1 MAESI
6 VRTLGNAYLN
16 LIGEYQKAI
25 ECYEK
30 GLEIS
35 TAIGDRSGIATNTR
49 NLGNVY
55 LDLEEYQKA
64 IEYFEKGLEICTAI
78 GDRSGIATNTGN
90 LGTAYFKLGEYQK
103 AIKYFEKDLETSTA
117 IGDRS
122 GIARNTG
129 NLGTAYR
136 LLREYQKAIEYL
148 EKGLEICTAIGDRSG
163 IATNTGNLGIAY
175 LDLGEYQKAIEY
187 FEKGLEISTA
197 IGDRLGIA
205 TNTGNLGTAYFNL
218 GEYQKAIE
226 YFEKGLEISTAIGD
240 RSRIATYTGNLGTA
254 YGRLGEYQKTIE
266 YFEKGL
272 EISTAIGDRSGIA
285 TKTGNLGTAYFNL
298 GEYQKAIEY
307 IEKGLEIS
315 TAIGDLSGIA
325 RNTGNLGNA
334 YKRLGEYQK
343 AIEYFE
349 KDLEISTAI
358 SDRSGIATST
368 GNLGDAYFD
377 LGEYQKAIEY
387 IEKGLEISTAIGD
400 QSGIATNTGNLGAA
414 YRRLGEYQKA
424 IEYFEKGLEIS
435 TAIGDLS
442 VIAANT
448 GNLGNAYKSLG
459 EYQKAIEYF
468 EKALEISTAIGDRS
482 VIATNTGNLGN
493 AYKSLGEYQ
502 KAIEYFEKALEISTV
517 IGDRSEIAIVSAGL
531 GDAYLSLGKHEDALL
546 NLIKSIRLFD
556 RLFLRMVPDE
566 NKLAFAKQYF
576 FAHRVSMTC
585 FLSIEC
591 VGSALLVNDLGRGKE
606 LHFCIDKHK
615 KIVDK
620 EVVEYADATLNKIEA
635 RDEQT
640 EIQEI
645 QKIFDGGRN
654 DTSILVF
661 AFDLKTFLHIWVLND
676 EFIYKKSDT
685 RLEILSL
692 LIIELLRRKNVSVN
706 RDSSI
711 FKLDSVGSN
720 NNQMILPLAMGYQ
733 KYTAKSA
740 IENTT
745 NNRNLTNREIL
756 QQLFMLLFYPV
767 KDYVQGNKLII
778 VPDKHL
784 FFAPFSSLVDEHG
797 CYLSHSYSTQITPS
811 LHTLKSSMQRPYD
824 SGIGF
829 ALFVGNPTVGKVWLN
844 EKVFIPD
851 NLPSAAEE
859 VECLSKHFDASPLI
873 GPAAKKEAV
882 LQLLS
887 GASVIHIAAHGEPNR
902 GEIMLAPN
910 CPPAQLGLS
919 FTKPESYLLTQGEI
933 TNKSLQARL
942 VVLCCCHTGRGEISS
957 EGVIGITRAFLA
969 AGARSVLAAL
979 WPINDVATK
988 VFMEKF
994 YKELCNEISVCE
1006 ALRRTMNDFQ
1016 KHEQEEFRAI
1026 RTWAPFT
1033 IYGEDVKFQK
1043 GEIEKIRE
1051 KSRKMF
1057 SDFVVLP

>member
-6 VRTLGNAYLN
+6 VRTLGTAYFKL
-16 LIGEYQKAI
+16 GEYQKAI
-25 ECYEK
+25 EYFEK
-30 GLEIS
+30 DLEIS
-35 TAIGDRSGIATNTR
+35 TAIGDRSGIATTTR

-55 LDLEEYQKA
+55 LNLGEYQKA
-64 IEYFEKGLEICTAI
+64 IEYFEKGLEM
-78 GDRSGIATNTGN
+78 
-90 LGTAYFKLGEYQK
+90 
-103 AIKYFEKDLETSTA
+103 STA

-136 LLREYQKAIEYL
+136 RLGEYQKAIEYL

-187 FEKGLEISTA
+187 IEKGLEISTA
-197 IGDRLGIA
+197 IGDR
-205 TNTGNLGTAYFNL
+205 
-218 GEYQKAIE
+218 
-226 YFEKGLEISTAIGD
+226 
-240 RSRIATYTGNLGTA
+240 
-254 YGRLGEYQKTIE
+254 
-266 YFEKGL
+266 
-272 EISTAIGDRSGIA
+272 
-285 TKTGNLGTAYFNL
+285 
-298 GEYQKAIEY
+298 
-307 IEKGLEIS
+307 
-315 TAIGDLSGIA
+315 SGIA

-343 AIEYFE
+343 AIEYIE
-349 KDLEISTAI
+349 KGLEISTAI
-358 SDRSGIATST
+358 GDRSGIATST

-435 TAIGDLS
+435 TAIGDRS
-442 VIAANT
+442 GIATNT

-502 KAIEYFEKALEISTV
+502 KAIEYFEKALEISTA
-517 IGDRSEIAIVSAGL
+517 IGDQSGIAIVSAGL

-556 RLFLRMVPDE
+556 KLFLRMVPDE
-566 NKLAFAKQYF
+566 NKLAFAKQYLL
-576 FAHRVSMTC
+576 AHRVLMTC
-585 FLSIEC
+585 FLSIGC
-591 VGSALLVNDLGRGKE
+591 IGSALLVNDLGRGKE

-615 KIVDK
+615 KIVD
-620 EVVEYADATLNKIEA
+620 EEEVEYADATLNRIDA
-635 RDEQT
+635 RDEQI

-645 QKIFDGGRN
+645 KKILVGGRN

-661 AFDLKTFLHIWVLND
+661 AFDLKNFLHIWVLND
-676 EFIYKKSDT
+676 ECIYKKSDT
-685 RLEILSL
+685 RLESLL
-692 LIIELLRRKNVSVN
+692 LIIELLGRKNVSVN
-706 RDSSI
+706 RDSSF

-740 IENTT
+740 IENAT
-745 NNRNLTNREIL
+745 NNSNLTNREIL
-756 QQLFMLLFYPV
+756 QQLFMLLFHPV

-778 VPDKHL
+778 VPDEHL
-784 FFAPFSSLVDEHG
+784 FFAPFSSLVDENG
-797 CYLSHSYSTQITPS
+797 CSLSQSYSTQITPS
-811 LHTLKSSMQRPYD
+811 LHTLKSSMQRSCD
-824 SGIGF
+824 SDIGF

-844 EKVFIPD
+844 EEVLTPID
-851 NLPSAAEE
+851 LPSATEE
-859 VECLSKHFDASPLI
+859 VKCLSKLFDARPLL
-873 GPAAKKEAV
+873 GPAAKKVAV

-887 GASVIHIAAHGEPNR
+887 EASIIHIAAHGEPNR

-910 CPPAQLGLS
+910 SPPGQLGLS
-919 FTKPESYLLTQGEI
+919 FTKPESYLLTQRDI

-979 WPINDVATK
+979 WPINDEATK

-1016 KHEQEEFRAI
+1016 RHEQEEFRAI
-1026 RTWAPFT
+1026 RIWAPFT

-1043 GEIEKIRE
+1043 DEIEKIRE